1 VDEVTGR
8 FPRIGWLVLAL
19 GTLYVLVPLAAAVK
33 FSLWQG
39 HAGFSFS
46 AYTDVLRDPEFRHTL
61 WFSVQLAIE
70 TTVLTMVLMV
80 PTVYWVH
87 LRLPRLRPAVEM
99 ITVLPLVTPPIVLVV
114 GLFDVFRGRAP
125 SWFIDS
131 PKFLVAAY
139 VIICLPFVYRALDAG
154 IRAVD
159 IHTLTD
165 AAQSLGASRSRTL
178 FRVILPNL
186 RGAVAIACLLC
197 FVIVLGEYTIA
208 SIDLYETF
216 PVYIQFIGTSQAYE
230 AVALSIISVIMTF
243 TVALVFVVLSRIGSP
258 GSRRGRVGETILRT
272 GAVE

>member
-19 GTLYVLVPLAAAVK
+19 GSLYVLVPLAAAVK

-61 WFSVQLAIE
+61 WFSVQLALE
-70 TTVLTMVLMV
+70 TTALTMILMV

-125 SWFIDS
+125 TWFIDS

-186 RGAVAIACLLC
+186 RGAVAISCLLC

-216 PVYIQFIGTSQAYE
+216 PVYIQFVGTSQAYQ

-243 TVALVFVVLSRIGSP
+243 AVALVFVVLSRVGSP
-258 GSRRGRVGETILRT
+258 TARRARAGETMLRT
-272 GAVE
+272 ARS